1 MTYFPTDRRSLLKG
15 GATLLAAAATMSAE
29 DLLGYA
35 KAWAQT
41 SPWKPEPG
49 AKVNMMRWKRFVE
62 AEDVAFMK
70 IVDAFQKANNVT
82 INISNESYDDV
93 QPKASVAA
101 NTGQG
106 LDMVWGL
113 YTLPFLFSNKCV
125 DMTDVADYLGKKC
138 GGWTDSGKAY
148 GMLDG
153 KWIGIPVAATGGL
166 INYRISAAEKAG
178 FKQFPKD
185 LAGMA
190 EFFKAMN
197 KNGTPGGMALGH
209 ASGDANG
216 WVHWA
221 LWAHGGNLID
231 KDNKVV
237 INSPETAKA
246 LEAEAREA
254 ILKTADEAIFARRN
268 FAVER
273 ERAIRESELDTE
285 IAVEQKKRAI
295 RETQMDAEAS
305 VAAKTNELRE
315 AGMVADIGLEARRK
329 DFVALNAANTRT
341 LADAEAYRVGALM
354 KIFEGVDTRV
364 IQALAATGMQPGQL
378 IAQAFSG
385 LAEKAEKIGQ
395 LNVSPEL
402 LNSLMQKPAEA
413 ARVRQ

>member
-1 MTYFPTDRRSLLKG
+1 MFGIRFIKAQPTTYLLKYRA
-15 GATLLAAAATMSAE
+15 GAVVEEGAGLSTFYYGPATSLVAIPIGSRDAAFIFQQIARDFQTLTIQGQVTYRIGEPKKAAAMLNFTLKRDGKTYESDDPE
-29 DLLGYA
+29 ELPQRVLGA
-35 KAWAQT
+35 VEVLAQQAV
-41 SPWKPEPG
+41 K
-49 AKVNMMRWKRFVE
+49 
-62 AEDVAFMK
+62 
-70 IVDAFQKANNVT
+70 
-82 INISNESYDDV
+82 
-93 QPKASVAA
+93 
-101 NTGQG
+101 
-106 LDMVWGL
+106 
-113 YTLPFLFSNKCV
+113 
-125 DMTDVADYLGKKC
+125 DMTLKEAQRASDRIAE
-138 GGWTDSGKAY
+138 A
-148 GMLDG
+148 
-153 KWIGIPVAATGGL
+153 IATGL
-166 INYRISAAEKAG
+166 QRRADI
-178 FKQFPKD
+178 D
-185 LAGMA
+185 
-190 EFFKAMN
+190 
-197 KNGTPGGMALGH
+197 ALGLEILGV
-209 ASGDANG
+209 AVRA
-216 WVHWA
+216 V
-221 LWAHGGNLID
+221 
-231 KDNKVV
+231 KPT
-237 INSPETAKA
+237 PETAKA

-285 IAVEQKKRAI
+285 IAVEQKKRSI

>member
-1 MTYFPTDRRSLLKG
+1 MFGIRFIKAQPTTYLLKYRA
-15 GATLLAAAATMSAE
+15 GAVVEEGAGLSTFYYGPATSLVAIPIGSRDAPFIFQQIARDFQTLTIQGQVTYRIGEPRKAAAMLNFTLKRDGKTYESDDPE
-29 DLLGYA
+29 ELPQRVLGA
-35 KAWAQT
+35 VEVLAQQAV
-41 SPWKPEPG
+41 K
-49 AKVNMMRWKRFVE
+49 
-62 AEDVAFMK
+62 
-70 IVDAFQKANNVT
+70 
-82 INISNESYDDV
+82 
-93 QPKASVAA
+93 
-101 NTGQG
+101 
-106 LDMVWGL
+106 
-113 YTLPFLFSNKCV
+113 
-125 DMTDVADYLGKKC
+125 DMTLKEALRASDRIAEAIAEGLKSRADI
-138 GGWTDSGKAY
+138 D
-148 GMLDG
+148 
-153 KWIGIPVAATGGL
+153 
-166 INYRISAAEKAG
+166 
-178 FKQFPKD
+178 
-185 LAGMA
+185 
-190 EFFKAMN
+190 
-197 KNGTPGGMALGH
+197 ALGLEILGV
-209 ASGDANG
+209 AVRA
-216 WVHWA
+216 V
-221 LWAHGGNLID
+221 
-231 KDNKVV
+231 KPT
-237 INSPETAKA
+237 PETAKA

-285 IAVEQKKRAI
+285 IAVEQKKRSI

-305 VAAKTNELRE
+305 VAAKKNELRE

>member
-1 MTYFPTDRRSLLKG
+1 MFGIRFIKAQPTTYLLKYRA
-15 GATLLAAAATMSAE
+15 GAVVEEGAGLSTFYYGPATSLVAIPIGSRDAAFIFQQIARDFQTLTIQGQVTYRIGEPKKAAAMLNFTLKRDGKTYESDDPE
-29 DLLGYA
+29 ELPQRVLGA
-35 KAWAQT
+35 VEVLAQQAV
-41 SPWKPEPG
+41 K
-49 AKVNMMRWKRFVE
+49 
-62 AEDVAFMK
+62 
-70 IVDAFQKANNVT
+70 
-82 INISNESYDDV
+82 
-93 QPKASVAA
+93 
-101 NTGQG
+101 
-106 LDMVWGL
+106 
-113 YTLPFLFSNKCV
+113 
-125 DMTDVADYLGKKC
+125 DMTLKEALRASDRIAE
-138 GGWTDSGKAY
+138 A
-148 GMLDG
+148 
-153 KWIGIPVAATGGL
+153 IATGL
-166 INYRISAAEKAG
+166 QRRADI
-178 FKQFPKD
+178 D
-185 LAGMA
+185 
-190 EFFKAMN
+190 
-197 KNGTPGGMALGH
+197 ALGLEILGV
-209 ASGDANG
+209 AVRA
-216 WVHWA
+216 V
-221 LWAHGGNLID
+221 
-231 KDNKVV
+231 KPT
-237 INSPETAKA
+237 PETAKA

-285 IAVEQKKRAI
+285 IAVEQKKRAN